1 VVRGAYVLARVA
13 VTVRVA
19 ARWLWWLG
27 ILAAGIGV
35 FVPSLLGRRIG
46 VLAGAAIF
54 IVAAALA
61 FWLRRKRYVTL
72 ADAATRA
79 PKSVFLQDSRV
90 TARAWTRSR
99 RWWLLL
105 FFLLA
110 IATSAVAPA
119 AGGLLLAG
127 VGFGLWAKALWLG
140 RLERS
145 RDVLLWVRPEAG
157 KDDAAYETTGPV
169 AGDAGPGGSR
179 RKASAALR

>member
-1 VVRGAYVLARVA
+1 M
-13 VTVRVA
+13 VRVP

-46 VLAGAAIF
+46 VLGGAALF
-54 IVAAALA
+54 IIAAALA
-61 FWLRRKRYVTL
+61 FALRRKRYVKL

-79 PKSVFLQDSRV
+79 PKSVFLQDRRV
-90 TARAWTRSR
+90 TARAWARSR
-99 RWWLLL
+99 RWRLLL
-105 FFLLA
+105 AFAAALA
-110 IATSAVAPA
+110 SSALAPA

-145 RDVLLWVRPEAG
+145 RDLLLWLRPDVPE
-157 KDDAAYETTGPV
+157 DDRAYETTGPV

-179 RKASAALR
+179 RKAPAAAR